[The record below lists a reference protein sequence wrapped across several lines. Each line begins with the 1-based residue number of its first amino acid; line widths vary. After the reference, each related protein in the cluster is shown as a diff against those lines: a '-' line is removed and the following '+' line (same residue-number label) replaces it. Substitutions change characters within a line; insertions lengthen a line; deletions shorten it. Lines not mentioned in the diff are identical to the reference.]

1 MIGEQDLWISVIQGA
16 FFDALRPDKV
26 KREGKYVE
34 NPFYLDIRKGKDYL
48 TSNSRGFRDVCFLAG
63 LDPDW
68 VMYKYKNL
76 LTSKLSKKDLKRYI
90 NGFNYTH

>member
-1 MIGEQDLWISVIQGA
+1 MIGEQDLWISVIHGA

-90 NGFNYTH
+90 NGFNNTH